1 MGHDADMAS
10 AQSYPRRNAV
20 TRRFTLGA
28 PRDIVVG
35 ADGARVAFLRSSGPE
50 DPVNGLWVFDVDS
63 ATERRVVDPAALGAD
78 DADLPSQQGRVVELL
93 GRLEVGERAARA
105 DLLDPQQLRQHP
117 FRG

>member
-50 DPVNGLWVFDVDS
+50 DPVNGLWVFDVDA

-78 DADLPSQQGRVVELL
+78 DADLPPEEQELTDAMR
-93 GRLEVGERAARA
+93 RLSEI
-105 DLLDPQQLRQHP
+105 LREQRQSH
-117 FRG
+117 

>member
-50 DPVNGLWVFDVDS
+50 DPVNGLWVFDVDA
-63 ATERRVVDPAALGAD
+63 ATERRRKNRLAANGH
-78 DADLPSQQGRVVELL
+78 GRAE
-93 GRLEVGERAARA
+93 AAS
-105 DLLDPQQLRQHP
+105 LRSTP
-117 FRG
+117 TVI

>member
-28 PRDIVVG
+28 PRAIVVG

-63 ATERRVVDPAALGAD
+63 SAERRVVEPAALGAD
-78 DADLPSQQGRVVELL
+78 DADLPPLFVVAVFRVPSLVPPLSVFAELASA
-93 GRLEVGERAARA
+93 VAIS
-105 DLLDPQQLRQHP
+105 HP
-117 FRG
+117 R